1 MKTLRKSYKNLSI
14 ANWLNKIEQG
24 LLWLLPIV
32 VFFSFRPVFNLGA
45 NETMNFELSLP
56 LIWLFLF
63 GVLSLRKMPNI
74 WQKKTW
80 PQRLAW
86 LAIPLYAT
94 ASICWSENKLRG
106 VLVSGILWLIT
117 LTILNILSMKLKRDK
132 VIKLLRI
139 HIYTGVGVAL
149 YCIWQCIM
157 DVVGVD
163 RSITGLCA
171 GCTYQTIGFPHPNG
185 FAIEPQFMGNLL
197 VLPSILSLVFG
208 YYDIKNKQ
216 SKKKILLDFLLTF
229 ILVMVLFVSFS
240 RGAIYSFMLAVICF
254 VAYACG
260 KVHKFSTLWVFPL
273 LCAIFGV
280 SLLFQGL
287 LAELSPTNESFRH
300 GVSRSI
306 EQMSLGV
313 IDFNE
318 DITPETAFDGYIEE
332 STEIRLSLNEAA
344 LKAWGSSPIVGV
356 GLGGAG
362 MVIHRAENSLSS
374 KEIVQ
379 NEYYQILLEL
389 GLVGAVIILIIAYLV
404 IRQLW
409 GQNGRFVVFNCI
421 LIAYLASMAFYSGL
435 PNVLH
440 IYLITP
446 LAYLLFLQS
455 NMLKLINE

>member
-216 SKKKILLDFLLTF
+216 SKKKILK
-229 ILVMVLFVSFS
+229 
-240 RGAIYSFMLAVICF
+240 IY
-254 VAYACG
+254 
-260 KVHKFSTLWVFPL
+260 
-273 LCAIFGV
+273 
-280 SLLFQGL
+280 
-287 LAELSPTNESFRH
+287 
-300 GVSRSI
+300 
-306 EQMSLGV
+306 
-313 IDFNE
+313 
-318 DITPETAFDGYIEE
+318 
-332 STEIRLSLNEAA
+332 
-344 LKAWGSSPIVGV
+344 
-356 GLGGAG
+356 
-362 MVIHRAENSLSS
+362 
-374 KEIVQ
+374 
-379 NEYYQILLEL
+379 
-389 GLVGAVIILIIAYLV
+389 
-404 IRQLW
+404 
-409 GQNGRFVVFNCI
+409 
-421 LIAYLASMAFYSGL
+421 
-435 PNVLH
+435 
-440 IYLITP
+440 
-446 LAYLLFLQS
+446 
-455 NMLKLINE
+455 